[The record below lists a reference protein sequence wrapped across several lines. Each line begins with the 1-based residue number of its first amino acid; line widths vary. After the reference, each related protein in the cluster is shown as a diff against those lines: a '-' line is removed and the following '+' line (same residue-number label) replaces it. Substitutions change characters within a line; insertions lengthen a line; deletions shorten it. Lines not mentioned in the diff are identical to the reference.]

1 MNSLIDDF
9 IASTHCESIESVEEE
24 AHSRLPTSSTSKESL
39 TVCNWDQLNEE
50 EQQQF
55 VAKEENI
62 IFTVLSSFGE

>member
-1 MNSLIDDF
+1 LI
-9 IASTHCESIESVEEE
+9 IQYPLTASIESVEEE
-24 AHSRLPTSSTSKESL
+24 AHSRLPASSTSKESL